1 MQDLSDDLPD
11 NQPRFILLSYPL
23 TMSSGRMS
31 VPYVLVAYMPSTT
44 SSEQRML
51 YAGAKE
57 LMRKEAETGRVIDIE
72 DAEDIETI
80 DQKLKGEE

>member
-1 MQDLSDDLPD
+1 MVELSDDLPD
-11 NQPRFILLSYPL
+11 NAPRFILLSYPL

-31 VPYVLVAYMPSTT
+31 VPYVLMAYMPTTT

-57 LMRKEAETGRVIDIE
+57 LMRKEAETSRVIDIE
-72 DAEDIETI
+72 EAEEIEGI
-80 DQKLKGEE
+80 EAKLKGED